1 METARKDRDA
11 ARVRVS
17 VRVHAPASEVWAALT
32 DWPAQSR
39 WITATRVRTVG
50 GDGRGVG
57 AGRIEAF
64 TGFGR
69 LGFLDTME
77 VTEWR
82 PPTWCAVR
90 HTGSVVRG
98 TGAFE
103 IGPAADEAD
112 GSTLT
117 WHEDLEIPG
126 GALGARGFAV
136 IRPLVQ
142 AMVLRSL
149 ERFARLV
156 EQDTAGGA

>member
-1 METARKDRDA
+1 MANKDRDA

-17 VRVHAPASEVWAALT
+17 VRVHAPAREVWAALT

-39 WITATRVRTVG
+39 WIAATKVRTVG

-69 LGFLDTME
+69 FGFLDTME
-77 VTEWR
+77 VTHWR

-90 HTGSVVRG
+90 HTGSVIRG

-103 IGPAADEAD
+103 IVQAADEAD

-136 IRPLVQ
+136 IRPVVES
-142 AMVLRSL
+142 MVLRSL

-156 EQDTAGGA
+156 EQDAADGA

>member
-1 METARKDRDA
+1 MSEEDRDR

-17 VRVHAPASEVWAALT
+17 VRVHAPAREVWAALT

-50 GDGRGVG
+50 GDGQGVG

-82 PPTWCAVR
+82 PPAWCAVR

-103 IGPAADEAD
+103 IVQAAVEAD

-117 WHEDLEIPG
+117 WHEALEIPG
-126 GALGARGFAV
+126 GAFGARGFAV
-136 IRPLVQ
+136 VRPVVES
-142 AMVLRSL
+142 MVLRSL
-149 ERFARLV
+149 RRFARLV
-156 EQDTAGGA
+156 ERSTAEGA

>member
-1 METARKDRDA
+1 
-11 ARVRVS
+11 VS
-17 VRVHAPASEVWAALT
+17 VRVQAPATSVWTALT
-32 DWPAQSR
+32 DWPAQSA
-39 WITATRVRTVG
+39 WITATTVRTVD

-57 AGRIEAF
+57 GRIEAF

-77 VTEWR
+77 VAEWR

-103 IGPAADEAD
+103 IVQAADEAA

-117 WHEDLEIPG
+117 WFEDLEIPG
-126 GALGARGFAV
+126 GALGAAGFALA
-136 IRPLVQ
+136 RPLFETGV
-142 AMVLRSL
+142 RRCL

-156 EQDTAGGA
+156 EQDAARRS